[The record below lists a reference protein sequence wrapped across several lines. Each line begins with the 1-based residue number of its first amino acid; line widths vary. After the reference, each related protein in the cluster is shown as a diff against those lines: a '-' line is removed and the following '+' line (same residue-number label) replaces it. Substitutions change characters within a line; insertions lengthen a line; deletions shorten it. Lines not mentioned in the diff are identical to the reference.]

1 MLDLAYEEDHDQL
14 TSTGI
19 QQLLDPKE
27 PKKKVYGISQSAY
40 QPHVELQTKTY
51 NKSHS

>member
-1 MLDLAYEEDHDQL
+1 MIDPASEEDNDQL
-14 TSTGI
+14 TSTGS
-19 QQLLDPKE
+19 QQLLDSKE
-27 PKKKVYGISQSAY
+27 LKKVCGISQSAY